1 VGGSVAVRVPA
12 SSANLGVGFDVLA
25 LALDM
30 HLEVNVEPAADGE
43 SSLSVD
49 GEGADSLRWDDS
61 NRFLRGLR
69 AVARAAGVES
79 VPPLRVEMRNEIPL
93 ARGLG
98 SSAAATVAG
107 LLVGSEL
114 FGQPESADRVL
125 ELATEIEGHPE
136 NAAASLYGG
145 FVVCSAGS
153 VVRYSPPTTLRAVLF
168 IPDRELSTADMR
180 AVLPST
186 VAHADAV
193 HNLGRAGLVVSA
205 FATGDLSL
213 LSAMYDDRLHEPYR
227 AAVYPEFRAL
237 VSAAREAGARGAS
250 LSGAGSTV
258 IALTDSD
265 GSAASVA
272 TAMAQAAGRL
282 TLAGSVRTD
291 EVAP

>member
-30 HLEVNVEPAADGE
+30 HLEVNVELAADDE
-43 SSLSVD
+43 SSLSVE

-168 IPDRELSTADMR
+168 IPDRELSNADMR

-186 VAHADAV
+186 VDHADAV

-237 VSAAREAGARGAS
+237 VYAAREAGALGAS

-282 TLAGSVRTD
+282 TLAGSVRTA